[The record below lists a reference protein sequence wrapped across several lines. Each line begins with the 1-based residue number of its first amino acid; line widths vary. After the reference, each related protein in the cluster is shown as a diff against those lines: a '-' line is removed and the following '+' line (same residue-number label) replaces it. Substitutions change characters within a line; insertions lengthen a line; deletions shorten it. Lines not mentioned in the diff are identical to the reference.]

1 MRRAS
6 KFETKVAEPDLTPMI
21 DMTFQLIAFFMVLMN
36 FSASEQN
43 DKVTL
48 PESELAR
55 PAEAAEEL
63 PITLHMPENGTVVLG
78 GVTSTVEGIRPL
90 LETELLLLESKNR
103 KASEANV
110 IIRAHRSAQGG
121 RVQELMEK
129 CQELGFE
136 KFSLR
141 VKEEPI

>member
-1 MRRAS
+1 MNRT
-6 KFETKVAEPDLTPMI
+6 TKLH
-21 DMTFQLIAFFMVLMN
+21 
-36 FSASEQN
+36 
-43 DKVTL
+43 
-48 PESELAR
+48 PESVLAR

-129 CQELGFE
+129 SQELGFE

>member
-121 RVQELMEK
+121 RVQELMGK